1 MILNRGVQEPKIK
14 IEITLCRDWTE
25 PNASQKEKKKK
36 KNKVLL
42 LIVSLLLL
50 TLFFLTIFPNNP
62 LDGNLMKMC
71 FFFFT

>member
-36 KNKVLL
+36 K
-42 LIVSLLLL
+42 
-50 TLFFLTIFPNNP
+50 TRY
-62 LDGNLMKMC
+62 C
-71 FFFFT
+71 Y

>member
-36 KNKVLL
+36 KQG
-42 LIVSLLLL
+42 IVIDSI
-50 TLFFLTIFPNNP
+50 TFAVNIILFNYIP
-62 LDGNLMKMC
+62 K
-71 FFFFT
+71 